1 MERKIDVTI
10 CKTDTGFSA
19 HIEEVLGVVTTGKT
33 IDDIKKNMYEALEGH
48 LAAMREDGD
57 PIPEVLQGDYE
68 LVFKMD
74 VESLLDYYQGIL
86 TQSAI
91 ARLTGIN
98 VKQLNHYATGVSK
111 PRPEQVRK
119 IEAGL
124 HKLGAELLQL
134 QL

>member
-19 HIEEVLGVVTTGKT
+19 HIEEVSGVVTTGKT
-33 IDDIKKNMYEALEGH
+33 IDDIKKNMYEALQGH
-48 LAAMREDGD
+48 LTAMREDGD

>member
-1 MERKIDVTI
+1 MEHKIDVTI
-10 CKTDTGFSA
+10 CKTNTGFSA

-48 LAAMREDGD
+48 LTAMREDGD
-57 PIPEVLQGDYE
+57 SIPEALQGDYE
-68 LVFKMD
+68 LIFKMD

-91 ARLTGIN
+91 ARITGIN
-98 VKQLNHYATGVSK
+98 AKQLNHYATGESK
-111 PRPEQVRK
+111 PRPAQVRK